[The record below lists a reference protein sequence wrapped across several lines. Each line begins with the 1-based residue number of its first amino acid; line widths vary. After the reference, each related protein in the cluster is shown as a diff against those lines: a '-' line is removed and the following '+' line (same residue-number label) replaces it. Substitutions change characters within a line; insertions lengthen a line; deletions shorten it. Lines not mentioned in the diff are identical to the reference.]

1 MRFLRQSG
9 CVCDRDVA
17 ECEYLCKWSVELRNM
32 LASLPTVRASDA
44 EFDHEL
50 TRLKTSFRDLF
61 EWEELLMI
69 RTRYADYAPHR
80 RLHEAFRRTLV
91 VRERRSELLLC
102 ADWLKQRSLSADGFL
117 RNYLRRAMTRE
128 PLDAPESIWNASPMR
143 PMTRVRFAVC
153 AFRVSEKE
161 EESE

>member
-1 MRFLRQSG
+1 MRFLRQCG
-9 CVCDRDVA
+9 CVCEQDVA

-32 LASLPTVRASDA
+32 LASLPTVRATDA

-80 RLHEAFRRTLV
+80 RLHETFRRTLV
-91 VRERRSELLLC
+91 VRERRSELLLGV
-102 ADWLKQRSLSADGFL
+102 DWLKQHSLGADGFF
-117 RNYLRRAMTRE
+117 RNYLRRAMARE
-128 PLDAPESIWNASPMR
+128 PLDAPESIWNASPTR
-143 PMTRVRFAVC
+143 PMMRARIASCTFKLFEREEA
-153 AFRVSEKE
+153 SE
-161 EESE
+161 